1 MVQKAKG
8 FAGSEKYL
16 LKIIPKL
23 KENGIEAE
31 LLIIYET
38 QYHKEIEDFIQ
49 PVKAAQITYYR
60 IETKSNLSFGLLKKI
75 NQVVKGKQYDL
86 VHSHLPHADLWC
98 GLIKLFFQRN
108 MKLVSTKHSYDEA
121 YANEVGLINIKKRY
135 DRFFWVS
142 WVAEK
147 MINRSFC
154 VSQALKKLFVE
165 LGICKA
171 ERVDVIYHGIVPK
184 GETTFQ
190 ANKKGAKFQLIMVG
204 RLIDLKGHR
213 FLLQIMPQLIDRYG
227 DKIEVHIVGDGPIKA
242 KLKQMAVD
250 LKVEEYVHFW
260 GFQQDVFERISNAH
274 ISLCL
279 STAEGFGLVILE
291 SFDAQTP
298 VIAFD
303 VPACNEII
311 EHQKNGVLVPPYDTE
326 VLYNEIVELLKDSN
340 KALDLSKQAHIDLRK
355 RFSYELM
362 VEETIQF
369 YRKVLSA

>member
-23 KENGIEAE
+23 KEKGIEAE
-31 LLIIYET
+31 LLIIYEST
-38 QYHKEIEDFIQ
+38 YQKAIEDFIE
-49 PVKAAQITYYR
+49 PMEAAQITFYR
-60 IETKSNLSFGLLKKI
+60 LETNSNLSYRLLKQIHQIIQK
-75 NQVVKGKQYDL
+75 NNYDL
-86 VHSHLPHADLWC
+86 IHSHLPHADLWC
-98 GLIKLFFQRN
+98 GLVKLFFQPGI
-108 MKLVSTKHSYDEA
+108 KLVSTKHSYDEA

-142 WVAEK
+142 WLAEK

-165 LGICKA
+165 LGICKND
-171 ERVDVIYHGIVPK
+171 RVDVIYHGIEPK
-184 GETTFQ
+184 GEATFKAWEKSVCYQ
-190 ANKKGAKFQLIMVG
+190 IIMVG

-213 FLLQIMPQLIDRYG
+213 FLLQIMPQLINKYG
-227 DKIEVHIVGDGPIKA
+227 DQLEVHIVGDGPIKDQ
-242 KLKQMAVD
+242 LQQMAID
-250 LKVEEYVHFW
+250 LKVNQQVHFL
-260 GFQQDVFERISNAH
+260 GFQQDVFERLRKAH
-274 ISLCL
+274 VSLCL

-311 EHQKNGVLVPPYDTE
+311 EHQKNGILVPPFNTQ
-326 VLYNEIVELLKDSN
+326 VLYNEIVELLENNVKSI
-340 KALDLSKQAHIDLRK
+340 DLSKQAHKDVRHQ
-355 RFSYELM
+355 FSFDRM
-362 VEETIQF
+362 VDQTIQF
-369 YRKVLSA
+369 YTKVLEA